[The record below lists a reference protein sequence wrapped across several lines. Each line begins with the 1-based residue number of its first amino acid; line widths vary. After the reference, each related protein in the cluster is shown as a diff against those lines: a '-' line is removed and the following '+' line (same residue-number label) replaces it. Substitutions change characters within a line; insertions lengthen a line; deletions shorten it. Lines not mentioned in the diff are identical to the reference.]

1 MEQRITE
8 FFQFIF
14 GAFREDIP
22 EFLVVA
28 HEFRIRYALRNLNDP
43 ETAGILAEEQV
54 YADKIKLLYEN
65 HSKVLQII
73 GATPEPLKPAMLLVL
88 GDSVQDMLTSMELEP
103 KVVDAITDALEDILN
118 DYDDVTSDQTQQAGA
133 LLQQITAAPVEQDVD
148 AQPDNMSGVN
158 ESDSAAT

>member
-14 GAFREDIP
+14 EAFREDIP

-54 YADKIKLLYEN
+54 YADKIKLLYDN

-73 GATPEPLKPAMLLVL
+73 GATPETLKPAMLLVL
-88 GDSVQDMLTSMELEP
+88 GGSVQEMLTSMELEP

-148 AQPDNMSGVN
+148 AQPDNMSDVN

>member
-14 GAFREDIP
+14 EAFREDIP

-118 DYDDVTSDQTQQAGA
+118 DYDDVTSEQTQQAGA

>member
-14 GAFREDIP
+14 EAFREDIP

>member
-14 GAFREDIP
+14 EAFREDIP

-54 YADKIKLLYEN
+54 YADKIKLLYDN

-73 GATPEPLKPAMLLVL
+73 GATPESLKPAMLLVL
-88 GDSVQDMLTSMELEP
+88 GGSVQDMLTSMELEP
-103 KVVDAITDALEDILN
+103 GVVDAITDALEDILN
-118 DYDDVTSDQTQQAGA
+118 DYDDVTPEQQQQAGA
-133 LLQQITAAPVEQDVD
+133 LIQQITAAAAAQDVD
-148 AQPDNMSGVN
+148 AQPDNMSDS
-158 ESDSAAT
+158 SDSDDATT